1 MLFSE
6 SILSIQLLYIFTT
19 EMMNEIAVGFFNL
32 IKHKAFLQKDCNWMY
47 KILGFT
53 IESFIERRVYLFLHV
68 RNSR

>member
-1 MLFSE
+1 
-6 SILSIQLLYIFTT
+6 
-19 EMMNEIAVGFFNL
+19 MMNEIAVGFFNL